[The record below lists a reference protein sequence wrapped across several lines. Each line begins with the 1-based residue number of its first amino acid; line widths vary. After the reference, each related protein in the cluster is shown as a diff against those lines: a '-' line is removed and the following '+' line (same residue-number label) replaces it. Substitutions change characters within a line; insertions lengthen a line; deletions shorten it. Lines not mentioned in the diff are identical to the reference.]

1 MEYNSENEIS
11 LLDKGKHGLLH
22 MVFSRLGLI
31 VLLLVLQIG
40 IILHFYIAFRDYS
53 PYYYSVSLILSFII
67 FVQIINNS
75 NIEPTSKITW
85 LALIAAMPLFGA
97 FMFLY
102 TKQDIG
108 FRALKFQASR
118 ILKSTEKA
126 IPQDSE
132 TMEKLQA
139 ESPET
144 ASLAQYIARTGCHPV
159 YENTDVRYFPLGEDK
174 FRRMLEELEKAE
186 KFIFMEYYI
195 VDEGHMWGRILDVLS
210 RKAKEGVT
218 ILFMYDGNNEFLTLP
233 RGYDKKLQQLGIQCK
248 VFAPATPFV
257 STHYNYRDHRKILV
271 IDNKVAFTGGINL
284 ADEYINGY
292 AKYGHWKD
300 TAIMLK
306 GEAVKSFTLMF
317 LQMWN
322 VTGSKEDY
330 SAYLNIKTD
339 TSEHADGFIIP
350 YGDSPLDD
358 ERVGETVYLEIINTA
373 KDYVHIFTPYLILDS
388 ETVTA
393 LQNAAK
399 RGVDVRICIPHIP
412 DHKIAFA
419 IAKTHYYDLI
429 PHGVRIYEYT
439 PGFIHA
445 KMMVSDGIK
454 AVVGT
459 INLDYRSLYLHFE
472 CAVLIYGA
480 SVIADIENDAHE
492 TFEKSKEITKAD
504 LKRHGLLFA
513 LYTGLLKLIAPLM

>member
-1 MEYNSENEIS
+1 MKKKTADVINVGRKKAMK
-11 LLDKGKHGLLH
+11 L
-22 MVFSRLGLI
+22 VFGRSAI
-31 VLLLVLQIG
+31 VILLLALQFFMIFAVFAG
-40 IILHFYIAFRDYS
+40 FEQRLTVAYGTISVVALFMAVYITATNDNPAVKLSWTALMILT
-53 PYYYSVSLILSFII
+53 PV
-67 FVQIINNS
+67 
-75 NIEPTSKITW
+75 
-85 LALIAAMPLFGA
+85 FGA
-97 FMFLY
+97 LLY
-102 TKQDIG
+102 VFIHTEIG
-108 FRALKFQASR
+108 HRIMNRQLSR
-118 ILKSTEKA
+118 ILEDTSGLIAQNTCVSDEARNTDKW
-126 IPQDSE
+126 
-132 TMEKLQA
+132 LYN
-139 ESPET
+139 
-144 ASLAQYIARTGCHPV
+144 LAHYTFENGRCPV
-159 YENTDVRYFPLGEDK
+159 YRNRGCSYYPLGENMFEALK
-174 FRRMLEELEKAE
+174 SELEAAE
-186 KFIFMEYYI
+186 KFIFLEFFI
-195 VDEGHMWGRILDVLS
+195 VENGEMWDSILEILNK
-210 RKAKEGVT
+210 KANEGVEVR
-218 ILFMYDGNNEFLTLP
+218 LLYDGTCSVSLLP
-233 RGYDKKLQQLGIQCK
+233 HCYPKKLADFGIKCK
-248 VFAPATPFV
+248 VFSPITPFV
-257 STHYNYRDHRKILV
+257 STHYNNRDHRKIVV
-271 IDNKVAFTGGINL
+271 IDGKTAFTGGVNL
-284 ADEYINGY
+284 ADEYIN
-292 AKYGHWKD
+292 KKELYGHWKD
-300 TAIMLK
+300 TAVKLS
-306 GEAVKSFTLMF
+306 GEAVNSFTLMF

-322 VTGSKEDY
+322 VTGLKEDY

-339 TSEHADGFIIP
+339 TSNPADGFIIP
-350 YGDSPLDD
+350 YGDSPLDN

>member
-22 MVFSRLGLI
+22 MVFSRLGLV

-40 IILHFYIAFRDYS
+40 IIVHFYIAFRDYS

-284 ADEYINGY
+284 ADEYINRY
-292 AKYGHWKD
+292 EKYGHWKD

-322 VTGSKEDY
+322 ISGKTEKYEDY
-330 SAYLNIKTD
+330 ITAPCDQYSSNGYV
-339 TSEHADGFIIP
+339 IP
-350 YGDSPLDD
+350 YGDSPLDHY
-358 ERVGETVYLEIINTA
+358 RTGEQVYLDIINRA
-373 KDYVHIFTPYLILDS
+373 NRYVYIMSPYLILDGELES
-388 ETVTA
+388 A
-393 LQNAAK
+393 LKFAAQ
-399 RGVDVRICIPHIP
+399 RGVDVKMILPGIP
-412 DHKIAFA
+412 DKKVPYAV
-419 IAKTHYYDLI
+419 AKTHFSSLTGAGVKIYTYD
-429 PHGVRIYEYT
+429 
-439 PGFIHA
+439 PGFVHA
-445 KMMVSDGIK
+445 KVFISDDIK

-459 INLDYRSLYLHFE
+459 VNLDYRSLYHHFE
-472 CAVLIYGA
+472 CAAYLYKTDCIPEIVQ
-480 SVIADIENDAHE
+480 DFHE
-492 TFEKSKEITKAD
+492 TLEKCSAVTAQTIRKE
-504 LKRHGLLFA
+504 
-513 LYTGLLKLIAPLM
+513 KLSTRLIGRLVKIVSPLM